1 MKKLFFILLFGLL
14 HSQNIDQRYHT
25 TEEIYNYL
33 DSLNNLEAINNW
45 FHIDTIGFS
54 TNDTIPILSVRISD
68 NASLKEDEPRVLFI
82 GQVHAEE
89 ILGVEIVMDLID
101 KLLFPNVN
109 SYSHMQILK
118 ENIDIHLIPTLNPE
132 GLNIVH
138 DGYDVSFR
146 KNKRDFSPDGPYP
159 NGIFDYEPS
168 IGNDIDGV
176 DLNRNFSFNWI
187 FGDTF
192 LEPDNSDY
200 ASHYDYFRGTSP
212 FSENEAAVLR
222 DLALEN
228 NFVFSIVW
236 HSSRSGN
243 LSEKIFTSWKWEGLK
258 PSPDLEIMKGIGDAI
273 GSLLVK
279 EDGTG
284 TYLSAYSESRN
295 GKLHDWFY
303 RETGCFQYLI
313 ECGTSNLQPDSS
325 LVEDTID
332 RSRPA
337 MIYLMNRIL
346 GYNASSSQVTGIV
359 YSSNLN
365 TPIVGAVIEV
375 AEHSGNVL
383 RPRLSDEFGRYRR
396 LLNPGTY
403 NLISRAEGY
412 KTKEISVVTNNSS
425 PTYQDIFL
433 DPKNIYELNINLIDQ
448 DQSTFTENGFIENEF
463 GEKEVQLNSG
473 ENIFELHEDNYRLI
487 LPMDEAFCPIIRNIE
502 LDSNTQINLQ
512 RSPADFILINL
523 SDMWT
528 QVNGPWLIQDGDIIS
543 QSSMFYSNRDSS
555 ASINFIE
562 SILFDVSG
570 SNRIVFKFKQKFETE
585 WDHDPITIIIM
596 NQNNDILIEKSW
608 TGDKWEN
615 FHNEYLAVQSDTS
628 FSEVKVKLKFS
639 PDNSVNYRGWI
650 LKDLALFY
658 FNDTGLNTDLVDGN
672 LSKPKIPMS
681 ITKIYPNPSRGYMNI
696 NLSNTPNARINLKV
710 FNLLGQEIYSSIISN
725 HRQGEKLIRFDIGSK
740 TGLLNSSGVYFIQ
753 IQSLNEKIIEKCVI
767 IKNY

>member
-1 MKKLFFILLFGLL
+1 MIALFFTLLSGVLQ
-14 HSQNIDQRYHT
+14 SQNIDQRYHT
-25 TEEIYNYL
+25 TGEIYSHL
-33 DSLNNLEAINNW
+33 DSLNNLESLNNW

-54 TNDTIPILSVRISD
+54 TNDAIPILSVRISD
-68 NASLKEDEPRVLFI
+68 NVSLKEDEPRVLFI

-89 ILGVEIVMDLID
+89 ILGVEIVMDLIER
-101 KLLFPNVN
+101 LLFPDVN

-138 DGYDVSFR
+138 EGYDVSFR

-176 DLNRNFSFNWI
+176 DLNRNFGFNWI

-212 FSENEAAVLR
+212 FSENEAIVLR

-258 PSPDLEIMKGIGDAI
+258 PSPDLEVMKGIGDAM

-325 LVEDTID
+325 LIEDTIY

-365 TPIVGAVIEV
+365 TPIAGSVIEV
-375 AEHSGNVL
+375 AEHSGSVL
-383 RPRLSDEFGRYRR
+383 RPRLSDGFGRYRR
-396 LLNPGTY
+396 ILDPGTY
-403 NLISRAEGY
+403 NLIVKAEGY

-425 PTYQDIFL
+425 PTNQDIFL

-448 DQSTFTENGFIENEF
+448 DQSNFIENGFIESEF

-473 ENIFELHEDNYRLI
+473 ENIFELHEGYYRLI
-487 LPMDEAFCPIIRNIE
+487 LPMDEAFFPIIRNIE

-512 RSPADFILINL
+512 KSSTDFISIN
-523 SDMWT
+523 SSSMWT
-528 QVNGPWLIQDGDIIS
+528 QVNGPWLIQNGDIIS
-543 QSSMFYSNRDSS
+543 QSSMFYSNGDSS
-555 ASINFIE
+555 TSMNFIE
-562 SILFDVSG
+562 SILFDVLG
-570 SNRIVFKFKQKFETE
+570 SNRIVLKFRQKFETE
-585 WDHDPITIIIM
+585 WDYDPITISIM
-596 NQNNDILIEKSW
+596 NQNNDILIEKLW

-615 FHNEYLAVQSDTS
+615 FHDEYLAVQSDSS

-639 PDNSVNYRGWI
+639 PDNSVNYRGLI
-650 LKDLALFY
+650 LKDLTLFY
-658 FNDTGLNTDLVDGN
+658 FNDIGLNTDLVDGK

-681 ITKIYPNPSRGYMNI
+681 ITNIYPNPSRGYMNI
-696 NLSNTPNARINLKV
+696 NLSNTPDASIKLKV
-710 FNLLGQEIYSSIISN
+710 FNLLGQEIYSSVINN
-725 HRQGEKLIRFDIGSK
+725 HQIGEKLIRFDIGSK
-740 TGLLNSSGVYFIQ
+740 TGLQNSSGVYFLQ
-753 IQSLNEKIIEKCVI
+753 IKSLNEKIIEKCVI
-767 IKNY
+767 IKN